1 MFKMD
6 SNLQRKIQ
14 NYLDTTGLSVAA
26 LERQAGLKTNV
37 ARNILRGQSKKPT
50 AVTLQAIANVMG
62 CTVQDLLGV
71 KKEFHKADGAMRF
84 DDSPTVE
91 NPELLKKVLDCILKI
106 SRDNSHH
113 LSIHQTAII
122 LEEIYSYSIK
132 RSPPNIDMVFVE
144 WYMKRAF
151 R

>member
-1 MFKMD
+1 METG
-6 SNLQRKIQ
+6 LQRKIK
-14 NYLDTTGLSVAA
+14 NYLEATGLSVAA
-26 LERQAGLKTNV
+26 LERQAGLKTNA

-50 AVTLQAIANVMG
+50 ATTLQAIADVMD
-62 CTVQDLLGV
+62 CTVHDLLGV
-71 KKEFHKADGAMRF
+71 KKEFHKTDGRMKF

-91 NPELLKKVLDCILKI
+91 NSELLKKILDCILKI
-106 SRDNSHH
+106 TKDNSQQ

-132 RSPPNIDMVFVE
+132 KSPPDIDMVFVE
-144 WYMKRAF
+144 WYMKKAF